1 MYILAERCIHCL
13 LYTSDAA
20 GISRAE
26 LSRRLGTSQSA
37 FKQRLD
43 RGRFTQ
49 DELDEIANIL
59 GCKYFSGFQF
69 PDGLE
74 IR

>member
-1 MYILAERCIHCL
+1 MKTMTLRQKVDMAC
-13 LYTSDAA
+13 DAA

-49 DELDEIANIL
+49 EELDEIANIL

>member
-1 MYILAERCIHCL
+1 VAKITIQQKIDMAC
-13 LYTSDAA
+13 DAA

-26 LSRRLGTSQSA
+26 LTRRLGTSQSA

-43 RGRFTQ
+43 RGKFSQ
-49 DELDEIANIL
+49 DEMDKIASIL
-59 GCKYFSGFQF
+59 GCKYFSGFIF

-74 IR
+74 IK